1 MTLPICVGVATGICS
16 CRHCKRGMGACQ
28 FLLTRHRRLVIVL
41 TGSGRTKRTAR
52 WCWRLTG
59 TSDEAF
65 FWEIKLGCWFLW
77 VSVALFV
84 TVHNLVTFCFWIR
97 IWNANFLMIVW
108 LCLIKKNSR
117 LSKNYWNFILICFKH
132 FGSSLPFNE

>member
-1 MTLPICVGVATGICS
+1 MTLPICVGVATGICR

-41 TGSGRTKRTAR
+41 TGSGRTKRTTR

-108 LCLIKKNSR
+108 LCLIKNSR

-132 FGSSLPFNE
+132 LVHLSLFNE